1 MASCT
6 RLQKAVDA
14 VRTSAKKTDTQAQQ
28 CSPCNLA
35 ERIATN
41 RKQAA
46 CTAPMGVAT
55 LMLACA
61 ASVARGFAPIRAATA
76 SVLRRAG
83 ITTVIDG
90 LQELPLDR
98 YDAIILDQYGVLHNG
113 EQLLDGVADALEKLQ
128 DGRKLVVLSNTSK
141 RRGPLIAELPGRG
154 FRSEWL
160 HDAICSG
167 ECCWEALRDGSY
179 ASAVVL
185 GWSDRDSSEYLAG
198 TGVALADGSPDV
210 IVAYGPDTIDMA
222 DRELTDFRI
231 TGDIGPYCALLEDA
245 VARNVPMLCA
255 NPDQKTIDVDGKT
268 PLYMPGTMADA
279 YRAMGG
285 EVVLYGKPGVSHF
298 AAALRAAGVDDAGRA
313 LMVGDSLH
321 HDILGAAAAGLD
333 SLFVVDSGVHAQDL
347 ADVSGASVARLAAA
361 EGVPVPTFV
370 MRKFRW

>member
-1 MASCT
+1 
-6 RLQKAVDA
+6 
-14 VRTSAKKTDTQAQQ
+14 
-28 CSPCNLA
+28 
-35 ERIATN
+35 
-41 RKQAA
+41 
-46 CTAPMGVAT
+46 MGIAT

-61 ASVARGFAPIRAATA
+61 ASVARGFAPVRAAKA
-76 SVLRRAG
+76 SVLRRAST
-83 ITTVIDG
+83 TTVIDG
-90 LQELPLDR
+90 LAQLPLDQ

-113 EQLLDGVADALEKLQ
+113 EALLDGVAAALERLQ

-141 RRGPLIAELPGRG
+141 RRAPLIAELPGRG

-167 ECCWEALRDGSY
+167 ECCWEALRGGSY

-210 IVAYGPDTIDMA
+210 CVAYGPDTIDMA
-222 DRELTDFRI
+222 GRTLTDFRI
-231 TGDIGPYCALLEDA
+231 TGDMTPYRDLLEDA

-285 EVVLYGKPGVSHF
+285 EVVLYGKPGVAHF
-298 AAALRAAGVDDAGRA
+298 SAALRAAGVDDAGRA

-321 HDILGAAAAGLD
+321 HDVLGAAAAGLD
-333 SLFVVDSGVHAQDL
+333 SLFVVESGVHAPDFSE
-347 ADVSGASVARLAAA
+347 VSEASVMQLAAN

>member
-1 MASCT
+1 
-6 RLQKAVDA
+6 
-14 VRTSAKKTDTQAQQ
+14 
-28 CSPCNLA
+28 
-35 ERIATN
+35 
-41 RKQAA
+41 
-46 CTAPMGVAT
+46 MGIAT

-61 ASVARGFAPIRAATA
+61 ASVARGFAPIRGATL

-83 ITTVIDG
+83 TTTVIDG
-90 LQELPLDR
+90 LAQLPLDR

-113 EQLLDGVADALEKLQ
+113 EALLDGVADALDRLQ

-167 ECCWEALRDGSY
+167 ECCWEALRDSSY

-185 GWSDRDSSEYLAG
+185 GWSDRDSSAYLEG

-231 TGDIGPYCALLEDA
+231 TGDMAPYRDLLED
-245 VARNVPMLCA
+245 VVERNVRMLCA
-255 NPDQKTIDVDGKT
+255 NPDQRTIDVDGKT

-285 EVVLYGKPGVSHF
+285 EVVLYGKPGVAHF
-298 AAALRAAGVDDAGRA
+298 SAALRAAGVDAGRA

-321 HDILGAAAAGLD
+321 HDILGAANAGLD
-333 SLFVVDSGVHAQDL
+333 SLFVVESGVHKDL
-347 ADVSGASVARLAAA
+347 VDVSEAGVERLAAA
-361 EGVPVPTFV
+361 EGAPVPTFV

>member
-1 MASCT
+1 
-6 RLQKAVDA
+6 
-14 VRTSAKKTDTQAQQ
+14 
-28 CSPCNLA
+28 
-35 ERIATN
+35 
-41 RKQAA
+41 
-46 CTAPMGVAT
+46 MGLAT

-76 SVLRRAG
+76 SVLRRAST
-83 ITTVIDG
+83 TTVIDG
-90 LQELPLDR
+90 LAQLPLDQ
-98 YDAIILDQYGVLHNG
+98 YDAVILDQYGVLHNG
-113 EQLLDGVADALEKLQ
+113 EALLDGVAEALERLQ

-141 RRGPLIAELPGRG
+141 RRAPLIAELPGRG

-167 ECCWEALRDGSY
+167 ECCWEALRDSGY

-210 IVAYGPDTIDMA
+210 VVAYGPDTIDMGG
-222 DRELTDFRI
+222 RELTDFRT
-231 TGDIGPYCALLEDA
+231 TGDLGPYRALLEDA
-245 VARNVPMLCA
+245 AARSVPMLCA
-255 NPDQKTIDVDGKT
+255 NPDQKTIDVDGVT

-298 AAALRAAGVDDAGRA
+298 AAALRAAGVDDVGRA

-333 SLFVVDSGVHAQDL
+333 SLFVVDSGVHATDM
-347 ADVSGASVARLAAA
+347 AEVSEKCVARLAAA
-361 EGVPVPTFV
+361 EDVPVPTFV

>member
-1 MASCT
+1 
-6 RLQKAVDA
+6 
-14 VRTSAKKTDTQAQQ
+14 
-28 CSPCNLA
+28 
-35 ERIATN
+35 
-41 RKQAA
+41 
-46 CTAPMGVAT
+46 MGIAT
-55 LMLACA
+55 LMLACT
-61 ASVARGFAPIRAATA
+61 ASVARGFAPSRRVAGV
-76 SVLRRAG
+76 VLRRAS
-83 ITTVIDG
+83 TTVIDG

-113 EQLLDGVADALEKLQ
+113 EALLDGVAEALERLQ

-167 ECCWEALRDGSY
+167 ECCWEALRDSSY

-185 GWSDRDSSEYLAG
+185 GWSDRDSSAYLEG

-222 DRELTDFRI
+222 GRELTDFRI
-231 TGDIGPYCALLEDA
+231 TGDMAPYRDLLEDA

-255 NPDQKTIDVDGKT
+255 NPDQRTIDVDGVT

-285 EVVLYGKPGVSHF
+285 EVVLYGKPGVAHF
-298 AAALRAAGVDDAGRA
+298 SAALRAAGVDDAGRA
-313 LMVGDSLH
+313 LMVGDSLR

-333 SLFVVDSGVHAQDL
+333 SLFVVESGVHASDL
-347 ADVSGASVARLAAA
+347 AEVSEASVSNLAAA

>member
-1 MASCT
+1 
-6 RLQKAVDA
+6 
-14 VRTSAKKTDTQAQQ
+14 
-28 CSPCNLA
+28 
-35 ERIATN
+35 
-41 RKQAA
+41 
-46 CTAPMGVAT
+46 MGVAT

-61 ASVARGFAPIRAATA
+61 ASVARGFAPIRAATL

-83 ITTVIDG
+83 TTTVIDG
-90 LQELPLDR
+90 LAQLPLDR

-113 EQLLDGVADALEKLQ
+113 EQLLDGVAAALERLQQ

-141 RRGPLIAELPGRG
+141 RRAPLIAELPGRG
-154 FRSEWL
+154 FRGEWL

-167 ECCWEALRDGSY
+167 ECCWEALRDSGY

-198 TGVALADGSPDV
+198 TGVALADAAPDV

-222 DRELTDFRI
+222 GRTLTDFRI
-231 TGDIGPYCALLEDA
+231 TGDLGPYRALLEDA
-245 VARNVPMLCA
+245 VARSVPMLCA
-255 NPDQKTIDVDGKT
+255 NPDQKTIDTDGVT

-285 EVVLYGKPGVSHF
+285 EVVLYGKPGVAHF
-298 AAALRAAGVDDAGRA
+298 SAALRAAGVDDAGRA

-333 SLFVVDSGVHAQDL
+333 SLFVVDSGVHANDL
-347 ADVSGASVARLAAA
+347 AEVSEQCVANLAAA

>member
-1 MASCT
+1 
-6 RLQKAVDA
+6 
-14 VRTSAKKTDTQAQQ
+14 
-28 CSPCNLA
+28 
-35 ERIATN
+35 
-41 RKQAA
+41 
-46 CTAPMGVAT
+46 MGIAT

-61 ASVARGFAPIRAATA
+61 ASVARGFAPIRAASA

-83 ITTVIDG
+83 TATVIDG
-90 LQELPLDR
+90 LAQLPLDR

-113 EQLLDGVADALEKLQ
+113 EALLDGVADALERLHA
-128 DGRKLVVLSNTSK
+128 GGARKLVVLSNTSK
-141 RRGPLIAELPGRG
+141 RRAPLIAELPGRG

-185 GWSDRDSSEYLAG
+185 GWSDRDSSAYLAG
-198 TGVALADGSPDV
+198 TGVALADGSPEV
-210 IVAYGPDTIDMA
+210 IVAYGPDTIDMT
-222 DRELTDFRI
+222 DRKMTDFRI
-231 TGDIGPYCALLEDA
+231 TGDMTPYRDLLEDA
-245 VARNVPMLCA
+245 VTRNVPMLCA
-255 NPDQKTIDVDGKT
+255 NPDQRTIDVDGKT

-298 AAALRAAGVDDAGRA
+298 AAALRAAGVDAGRA
-313 LMVGDSLH
+313 LMVGDSLR

-333 SLFVVDSGVHAQDL
+333 SLFVVESGVHSSDL
-347 ADVSGASVARLAAA
+347 AEVSGASVSRLAAA

>member
-1 MASCT
+1 MGLTTLLFASI
-6 RLQKAVDA
+6 A
-14 VRTSAKKTDTQAQQ
+14 SAAR
-28 CSPCNLA
+28 SFVP
-35 ERIATN
+35 R
-41 RKQAA
+41 AA
-46 CTAPMGVAT
+46 A
-55 LMLACA
+55 A
-61 ASVARGFAPIRAATA
+61 ASSVPHRATA
-76 SVLRRAG
+76 
-83 ITTVIDG
+83 VIDG

-113 EQLLDGVADALEKLQ
+113 EALLDGVADALEKLQ

-167 ECCWEALRDGSY
+167 ECCWEALRDSSY
-179 ASAVVL
+179 ANAVVF

-222 DRELTDFRI
+222 GRTLTDFR
-231 TGDIGPYCALLEDA
+231 TSGDMAPYRDLLEDA
-245 VARNVPMLCA
+245 VARKVPMLCA
-255 NPDQKTIDVDGKT
+255 NPDQRTIDVDGVT

-285 EVVLYGKPGVSHF
+285 EVVLYGKPGVAHF
-298 AAALRAAGVDDAGRA
+298 SAALRAAGVDAGRA

-321 HDILGAAAAGLD
+321 HDILGAANAGLD
-333 SLFVVDSGVHAQDL
+333 SLFVVESGVHKDL
-347 ADVSGASVARLAAA
+347 VDVSEAGVERLAAA
-361 EGVPVPTFV
+361 EGAPVPTFV

>member
-1 MASCT
+1 MSLTTLLYASI
-6 RLQKAVDA
+6 ASA
-14 VRTSAKKTDTQAQQ
+14 VRSFV
-28 CSPCNLA
+28 P
-35 ERIATN
+35 R
-41 RKQAA
+41 QAA
-46 CTAPMGVAT
+46 A
-55 LMLACA
+55 A
-61 ASVARGFAPIRAATA
+61 ASVP
-76 SVLRRAG
+76 RRA
-83 ITTVIDG
+83 TTVVIDG

-113 EQLLDGVADALEKLQ
+113 EALLDGVAEALERLHA
-128 DGRKLVVLSNTSK
+128 GGARKLVVLSNTSK

-167 ECCWEALRDGSY
+167 ECCWEALRDSGY

-222 DRELTDFRI
+222 GRELTDFRT
-231 TGDIGPYCALLEDA
+231 TGDLGPYRALLEDA

-285 EVVLYGKPGVSHF
+285 EVMLYGKPGVAHF
-298 AAALRAAGVDDAGRA
+298 SAALRAAGVDAGRA
-313 LMVGDSLH
+313 LMVGDSLR
-321 HDILGAAAAGLD
+321 HDVLGAAAAGLD
-333 SLFVVDSGVHAQDL
+333 SLFVVESGVHAKDL
-347 ADVSGASVARLAAA
+347 AEVSGASVAHLAAA
-361 EGVPVPTFV
+361 EDAPVPTFV
-370 MRKFRW
+370 IRKFRW

>member
-1 MASCT
+1 
-6 RLQKAVDA
+6 
-14 VRTSAKKTDTQAQQ
+14 
-28 CSPCNLA
+28 
-35 ERIATN
+35 
-41 RKQAA
+41 
-46 CTAPMGVAT
+46 MGIAT

-76 SVLRRAG
+76 SVLRQAG
-83 ITTVIDG
+83 TTLIDG
-90 LQELPLDR
+90 LAELPLDR

-113 EQLLDGVADALEKLQ
+113 EALLDGVAEALERLQ

-141 RRGPLIAELPGRG
+141 RRAPLIAELPGRG

-167 ECCWEALRDGSY
+167 ECCWEALRDSSY
-179 ASAVVL
+179 ASAAVL
-185 GWSDRDSSEYLAG
+185 GWSDRDSSEFLAG
-198 TGVALADGSPDV
+198 TGVTLAKDAPDV

-222 DRELTDFRI
+222 GRELTDFRI
-231 TGDIGPYCALLEDA
+231 TGDMAPYRDLLEDA
-245 VARNVPMLCA
+245 VERNVRMLCA
-255 NPDQKTIDVDGKT
+255 NPDQRTIDVDGKT

-285 EVVLYGKPGVSHF
+285 EVVLYGKPGVAHF
-298 AAALRAAGVDDAGRA
+298 SAALRAAGVDDAGRA

-333 SLFVVDSGVHAQDL
+333 SLFVVDTGVHAQDL
-347 ADVSGASVARLAAA
+347 ADVSEQCVARLAAA
-361 EGVPVPTFV
+361 EGVPAPTFV

>member
-1 MASCT
+1 
-6 RLQKAVDA
+6 
-14 VRTSAKKTDTQAQQ
+14 
-28 CSPCNLA
+28 
-35 ERIATN
+35 
-41 RKQAA
+41 
-46 CTAPMGVAT
+46 MGVAT

-113 EQLLDGVADALEKLQ
+113 EALLDGVAAALERLQ
-128 DGRKLVVLSNTSK
+128 DGHKLVVLSNTSK
-141 RRGPLIAELPGRG
+141 RRAQLIAELPGRG

-333 SLFVVDSGVHAQDL
+333 SLFVVETGVHAQDL
-347 ADVSGASVARLAAA
+347 AEVSEASVKRLAAA

>member
-1 MASCT
+1 MG
-6 RLQKAVDA
+6 
-14 VRTSAKKTDTQAQQ
+14 
-28 CSPCNLA
+28 
-35 ERIATN
+35 IA
-41 RKQAA
+41 A
-46 CTAPMGVAT
+46 

-61 ASVARGFAPIRAATA
+61 ASVARGFAPSRRVAGA
-76 SVLRRAG
+76 VLRRTTNAASSLRAG
-83 ITTVIDG
+83 TTVIDG
-90 LQELPLDR
+90 LAELPLDR

-113 EQLLDGVADALEKLQ
+113 EALLDGVAAALERLQ
-128 DGRKLVVLSNTSK
+128 DGRRLVVLSNTSK

-167 ECCWEALRDGSY
+167 ECCWEALRDSSY

-185 GWSDRDSSEYLAG
+185 GWSDRDSSAYLEG

-222 DRELTDFRI
+222 GRELTDFRI
-231 TGDIGPYCALLEDA
+231 TGDMAPYRDLLEDA

-255 NPDQKTIDVDGKT
+255 NPDQRTIDVDGVT
-268 PLYMPGTMADA
+268 PLYMPGMMADA

-285 EVVLYGKPGVSHF
+285 EVVLYGKPGVAHF
-298 AAALRAAGVDDAGRA
+298 SAALRAAGVDAGRA
-313 LMVGDSLH
+313 LMVGDSLN

-333 SLFVVDSGVHAQDL
+333 SLFVVESGVHATDL
-347 ADVSGASVARLAAA
+347 AEVSGASVERLAAA
-361 EGVPVPTFV
+361 EGAPVPTFV

>member
-1 MASCT
+1 
-6 RLQKAVDA
+6 
-14 VRTSAKKTDTQAQQ
+14 
-28 CSPCNLA
+28 
-35 ERIATN
+35 
-41 RKQAA
+41 
-46 CTAPMGVAT
+46 MGIAT

-61 ASVARGFAPIRAATA
+61 ASVARGFAPSRRVAGA
-76 SVLRRAG
+76 VLRRTINAASSLRAG
-83 ITTVIDG
+83 TTVIDG
-90 LQELPLDR
+90 LAELPLDR

-113 EQLLDGVADALEKLQ
+113 EALLDGVAAALERLQQ

-167 ECCWEALRDGSY
+167 ECCWEALRDSGY

-222 DRELTDFRI
+222 GRELTDFRI
-231 TGDIGPYCALLEDA
+231 TGDIGPYRALLEDA
-245 VARNVPMLCA
+245 VARNAPMLCA

-285 EVVLYGKPGVSHF
+285 EVVLYGKPGVAHF
-298 AAALRAAGVDDAGRA
+298 SAALRAAGVDDAGRA
-313 LMVGDSLH
+313 LMVGDSLR
-321 HDILGAAAAGLD
+321 HDVLGAAAAGLD
-333 SLFVVDSGVHAQDL
+333 SLFVVETGVHAQDL
-347 ADVSGASVARLAAA
+347 ADVSGAGVAHLAAA
-361 EGVPVPTFV
+361 EGAPVPTFV

>member
-1 MASCT
+1 
-6 RLQKAVDA
+6 
-14 VRTSAKKTDTQAQQ
+14 
-28 CSPCNLA
+28 
-35 ERIATN
+35 
-41 RKQAA
+41 
-46 CTAPMGVAT
+46 MGIAT
-55 LMLACA
+55 LMLACT
-61 ASVARGFAPIRAATA
+61 ASVARGFAPSRRVAGV
-76 SVLRRAG
+76 VLRRAS
-83 ITTVIDG
+83 TTVIDG

-113 EQLLDGVADALEKLQ
+113 EALLDGVAEALERLQ

-141 RRGPLIAELPGRG
+141 RRAPLIAELPGRG

-167 ECCWEALRDGSY
+167 ECCWEALRDSSY

-222 DRELTDFRI
+222 GRTLTDFRI
-231 TGDIGPYCALLEDA
+231 TGDMTPYRDLLEDA

-285 EVVLYGKPGVSHF
+285 EVVLYGKPGVAHF
-298 AAALRAAGVDDAGRA
+298 SAALRAAGVDAGRA
-313 LMVGDSLH
+313 LMVGDSLR
-321 HDILGAAAAGLD
+321 HDVLGAAAAGLD
-333 SLFVVDSGVHAQDL
+333 SLFVVESGVHAKDL
-347 ADVSGASVARLAAA
+347 AEVSGASVERLAAA